1 MKVTI
6 KDVEH
11 IAKLANLKL
20 TEKEAEK
27 MAEEF
32 SGILTHFDNIKNENL
47 DGIEMY
53 SFEDEPTKLRDDKVI
68 EFENKEELFKNVKD
82 MIETSIKIPKVVE

>member
-6 KDVEH
+6 KEVEY

-27 MAEEF
+27 MADEF
-32 SGILTHFDNIKNENL
+32 SGILTHFDNIKKENL
-47 DGIEMY
+47 DGIQMY
-53 SFEDEPTKLRDDKVI
+53 SFDDESSKLRDDKVI
-68 EFENKEELFKNVKD
+68 EFENKEELFRNVKD
-82 MIETSIKIPKVVE
+82 MSKTSIKIPKVVE

>member
-1 MKVTI
+1 MKVTR
-6 KDVEH
+6 KEVEY

-20 TEKEAEK
+20 TEKETEK
-27 MAEEF
+27 MSDEF

-53 SFEDEPTKLRDDKVI
+53 SFEDEPSKLRDDKVI
-68 EFENKEELFKNVKD
+68 EFENKKKLFRNVKD
-82 MIETSIKIPKVVE
+82 MIGTSIKIPKVVE